1 MKKTFWVALSAGI
14 LVMVPLSYA
23 LASNGGFGNDGYGLA
38 FGYDGRPEKTGF
50 GFFAV
55 CLALC
60 LVFFLLPVWFLKRH
74 HRPRMVAGGTIP
86 FLPFSASFHLAD
98 SGEMIGRAETIGGGE
113 SVPER
118 RRDGELTFRPFSFP

>member
-1 MKKTFWVALSAGI
+1 MKKTFRAALSAGI
-14 LVMVPLSYA
+14 LVMVPLTCA
-23 LASNGGFGNDGYGLA
+23 LASNGGFGNDGYGSA
-38 FGYDGRPEKTGF
+38 FGFDGRPEKTGF
-50 GFFAV
+50 EFFAA

-60 LVFFLLPVWFLKRH
+60 LVLFLLPVWLLKRH

-98 SGEMIGRAETIGGGE
+98 SGETIGQGK

-118 RRDGELTFRPFSFP
+118 DRDGGLTFRPFSFP